1 MLVSAGLTGLAEAE
15 RGEPIPIV
23 LAAPATLNAENLRC
37 EYLKDPLGIDVTRQR
52 LSWGLRADAVQ
63 RSTSGEKSATG
74 IPPAAI
80 PRGVKQ
86 RAYQVLV
93 ASSLELLKADRGD
106 LWDSGEVESEQSV
119 QVEYAGKPLGSRQ
132 GCWWKVRVWCEDGL
146 NRQGLGVTLGQRKE
160 GASSPQPSPPEEE
173 REKHRARSSLSS
185 SKVHGSH
192 GKPSAWSE
200 VARWSM
206 GLLTR
211 EDWTGKW
218 IGLDGGEETAGTL
231 KGASWIWFP
240 EGDPAKSAPAEA
252 RFFRRVVS
260 IPADRQVVRATV
272 IMTADDGFTL
282 FINGERV
289 SQSEGHPN
297 AVETEVAARLRPGPN
312 TLAVA
317 AYNKPGPPQN
327 PAGLIGVLRVELE
340 GGEPLVIPTDA
351 QWRCAKAE
359 ADDWRR
365 ADFDE
370 SQWAQ
375 AKALGPYGMG
385 PWGIVGAE
393 EQRRLPAR
401 YLRHEFQVK
410 KKVKR
415 ATAYV
420 CGLGFFELYLNG
432 RRVSDH
438 VMDPGLSNYG
448 KRDLYVTFDVT
459 AYLKAG
465 ANAAGVI
472 LGNGRFFAPRISVP
486 YPTPTFGY
494 PKLLLQMSVEY
505 EDGSVTELVTDE
517 RWKITANGPI
527 RANNEFDGEE
537 YDARREGTFRPF
549 DAALE
554 PRAQNGPISPAL
566 SPSEGERGN
575 PRQVFGVPR
584 LGGMAGWS
592 DAGFKDDG
600 WQHVQL
606 VKPPEGRL
614 VAQMFEPMRVT
625 EVLKPVAITN
635 PKPGVYLAD
644 FGQNLYG
651 AVRLKVRGP
660 AGTRV
665 QLRTS
670 FTRKPD
676 GMIKMEDNRS
686 ARSTDLYVLRGD
698 GQEVWAPRF
707 RGQGTH
713 YAEVTGWPGVPVA
726 DNFELLVIHTD
737 LEQAGDFTCSNDLLN
752 RIYANVVRSA
762 RMQERSVPLD
772 PDRDERQPWL
782 GHPAKTSESE
792 AYLFNVAPFYQ
803 NFLAETR
810 VDQRADGNLSDGG
823 SVWAMYSGNPI
834 WPTVATILP
843 DWAYQFY
850 GDRRFVEQ
858 NYEMA
863 KKWMLFQQRR
873 SLGPDFTSKDDGG
886 YGDWVD
892 VASMDGRGPDSGST
906 SRALMNTAY
915 IYHNCRIVA
924 RMAALLGRTD
934 DAASFSGLAEKVRVG
949 FLKRFFD
956 PKTATYESQTEC
968 SYALPLAFGLVLPEF
983 HAAVVSNFVAEIM
996 VRHQGHTTV
1005 GLTGMQWFMQ
1015 VLTDIG
1021 HPEVAYTVATRTDRP
1036 SWGYM
1041 LSKGGSSVWERWDQ
1055 DTRDPGM
1062 NGESQMILAGNLVA
1076 WIYQT
1081 LAGINCDP
1089 AQPGFKHII
1098 LRPRPVGDLT
1108 FVKAW
1113 HRSLYGSISSSWKRD
1128 GGQFT
1133 LDVMIPPNTTATIYV
1148 PARNAAQVLESGQ
1161 PASKSR
1167 GLKLLRMEDGNAVFE
1182 AGSGQYSFRSFPQRL
1197 TVDRKTL

>member
-1 MLVSAGLTGLAEAE
+1 MLAVFTSVVCCLQSAAVAYLK
-15 RGEPIPIV
+15 
-23 LAAPATLNAENLRC
+23 AENLRC
-37 EYLKDPLGIDVTRQR
+37 EYLKDPLGIDVTQPR
-52 LSWGLRADAVQ
+52 LSWELRAGVRPSSGAAGSDLPGALESPYTTPHADVAAPEDGRTPVQ
-63 RSTSGEKSATG
+63 S
-74 IPPAAI
+74 PAI

-86 RAYQVLV
+86 HAYQVLV
-93 ASSLELLKADRGD
+93 ASSPDLLKAEQAD
-106 LWDSGEVESEQSV
+106 LWDSGRVESDQSV
-119 QVEYAGKPLGSRQ
+119 HVEYAGKPLGSRQ
-132 GCWWKVRVWCEDGL
+132 GCWWKVRVW
-146 NRQGLGVTLGQRKE
+146 GQE
-160 GASSPQPSPPEEE
+160 A
-173 REKHRARSSLSS
+173 
-185 SKVHGSH
+185 
-192 GKPSAWSE
+192 KPSSWSE
-200 VARWSM
+200 AARWSM

-218 IGLDGGEETAGTL
+218 IGLDGGEEAAGSL
-231 KGASWIWFP
+231 QGARWIWFP
-240 EGDPAKSAPAEA
+240 EGDPAITAPAEV

-260 IPADRQVVRATV
+260 IPAGRRVAKATV
-272 IMTADDGFTL
+272 LMTADDGFTL
-282 FINGERV
+282 YINGERV
-289 SQSEGHPN
+289 SQGEGHPN
-297 AVETEVAARLRPGPN
+297 AVETDVTARLRPGSN

-340 GGEPLVIPTDA
+340 GAEPLIVTTDA
-351 QWRCAKAE
+351 QWRCGKTE
-359 ADDWRR
+359 ADGWRR
-365 ADFDE
+365 AGFDD

-375 AKALGPYGMG
+375 AKALGPYGMA
-385 PWGIVGAE
+385 PWRSVGAE
-393 EQRRLPAR
+393 ERRRLPAR
-401 YLRHEFQVK
+401 YLRREFQVEK
-410 KKVKR
+410 QVKR

-459 AYLKAG
+459 EYLKG
-465 ANAAGVI
+465 GSNAVGVI
-472 LGNGRFFAPRISVP
+472 LGNGRFFAPRVNVP
-486 YPTPTFGY
+486 FPTPTFGY

-505 EDGSVTELVTDE
+505 EDGAVAEFVTDE
-517 RWKITANGPI
+517 RWKITTNGPI
-527 RANNEFDGEE
+527 RVNNEFDGEE
-537 YDARREGTFRPF
+537 YDARRE
-549 DAALE
+549 
-554 PRAQNGPISPAL
+554 
-566 SPSEGERGN
+566 
-575 PRQVFGVPR
+575 
-584 LGGMAGWS
+584 MAGWS
-592 DAGFKDDG
+592 DAGFNDHK
-600 WQHVQL
+600 WQPVQL

-614 VAQMFEPMRVT
+614 LAQMFEPMRVT

-635 PKPGVYLAD
+635 PRPGVYLAD

-670 FTRKPD
+670 FTRKAD

-686 ARSTDLYVLRGD
+686 ARSTDVYILRGGD
-698 GQEVWAPRF
+698 EEVWAPRF

-713 YAEVTGWPGVPVA
+713 YAEVTGWPDVPTA
-726 DNFELLVIHTD
+726 DNFELLVIQTD
-737 LEQAGDFTCSNDLLN
+737 MEKTGDFTCSNDLLN

-792 AYLFNVAPFYQ
+792 AYLFGVAPFYQ

-823 SVWAMYSGNPI
+823 SVWDMHTGNPI
-834 WPTVATILP
+834 WPSVVTILP

-863 KKWMLFQQRR
+863 RKWMLFQKQR
-873 SLGPDFTSKDDGG
+873 SLGPDFTSTDAGG

-892 VASMDGRGPDSGST
+892 AASMDGRGPDSGST
-906 SRALMNTAY
+906 SAALMNTAY
-915 IYHNCRIVA
+915 IYHNCRLVA
-924 RMAALLGRTD
+924 RMAALLGRTN
-934 DAASFSGLAEKVRVG
+934 DAALFSGLAEQVQAG

-956 PKTATYESQTEC
+956 PKTATFESQTEC
-968 SYALPLAFGLVLPEF
+968 SYTLPLAFGLVPPEF
-983 HAAVVSNFVAEIM
+983 HDAVVSNFVAEIM
-996 VRHQGHTTV
+996 VNRQGHTTV

-1021 HPEVAYTVATRTDRP
+1021 HPEVAYTVATRTNRP

-1041 LSKGGSSVWERWDQ
+1041 VSKGGSSVWERWDQ

-1076 WIYQT
+1076 WMYQT
-1081 LAGINCDP
+1081 LAGINYDP

-1098 LRPRPVGDLT
+1098 LRPHSVGDLS

-1113 HRSLYGSISSSWKRD
+1113 HRSLYGIISSSWKREA
-1128 GGQFT
+1128 GQFT
-1133 LDVMIPPNTTATIYV
+1133 LEATIPPNTIATIYV
-1148 PARNAAQVLESGQ
+1148 PARESVQISEGGQ
-1161 PASKSR
+1161 PARKSKS
-1167 GLKLLRMEDGNAVFE
+1167 LKFLRMEDGNAVFE
-1182 AGSGQYSFRSFPQRL
+1182 AGSGHYLFRAL
-1197 TVDRKTL
+1197 L

>member
-1 MLVSAGLTGLAEAE
+1 
-15 RGEPIPIV
+15 
-23 LAAPATLNAENLRC
+23 
-37 EYLKDPLGIDVTRQR
+37 
-52 LSWGLRADAVQ
+52 
-63 RSTSGEKSATG
+63 
-74 IPPAAI
+74 
-80 PRGVKQ
+80 
-86 RAYQVLV
+86 
-93 ASSLELLKADRGD
+93 
-106 LWDSGEVESEQSV
+106 
-119 QVEYAGKPLGSRQ
+119 
-132 GCWWKVRVWCEDGL
+132 
-146 NRQGLGVTLGQRKE
+146 
-160 GASSPQPSPPEEE
+160 
-173 REKHRARSSLSS
+173 
-185 SKVHGSH
+185 
-192 GKPSAWSE
+192 
-200 VARWSM
+200 
-206 GLLTR
+206 
-211 EDWTGKW
+211 
-218 IGLDGGEETAGTL
+218 
-231 KGASWIWFP
+231 
-240 EGDPAKSAPAEA
+240 
-252 RFFRRVVS
+252 VVS
-260 IPADRQVVRATV
+260 IPVDRRLAKATV
-272 IMTADDGFTL
+272 IMTADDSFTL

-297 AVETEVAARLRPGPN
+297 AVETEVTAQLRPGPN
-312 TLAVA
+312 LLAVA

-327 PAGLIGVLRVELE
+327 PAGLIGALRVELE
-340 GGEPLVIPTDA
+340 GAEPLIVTTDA

-359 ADDWRR
+359 ADGWRR
-365 ADFDE
+365 AGFDD
-370 SQWAQ
+370 SRWVQ
-375 AKALGPYGMG
+375 AKALGPYGMA
-385 PWGIVGAE
+385 PWGSVGSE
-393 EQRRLPAR
+393 EHRRLPAR
-401 YLRHEFQVK
+401 YLRREFPVE

-438 VMDPGLSNYG
+438 VMDPALSNYG

-459 AYLKAG
+459 EYLNPG
-465 ANAAGVI
+465 ANAVGVI
-472 LGNGRFFAPRISVP
+472 LGSGRFFAPRINVP
-486 YPTPTFGY
+486 FPTPSFGY
-494 PKLLLQMSVEY
+494 PKLLLQMNVEY

-537 YDARREGTFRPF
+537 YDARREMG
-549 DAALE
+549 
-554 PRAQNGPISPAL
+554 
-566 SPSEGERGN
+566 
-575 PRQVFGVPR
+575 
-584 LGGMAGWS
+584 GWS
-592 DAGFKDDG
+592 DAGFNDDD
-600 WQHVQL
+600 WQPAQL
-606 VKPPEGRL
+606 VKPPEGQL
-614 VAQMFEPMRVT
+614 LAQMFEPMRVT

-670 FTRKPD
+670 FTRKSD
-676 GMIKMEDNRS
+676 GTIKMEDNRS
-686 ARSTDLYVLRGD
+686 ARSTDLYILRG
-698 GQEVWAPRF
+698 GGEEVWAPRF

-713 YAEVTGWPGVPVA
+713 YAEVTGWPGVPTA

-737 LEQAGDFTCSNDLLN
+737 LEKAGAFACSNDLLN
-752 RIYANVVRSA
+752 RIYTNVVRSA

-792 AYLFNVAPFYQ
+792 GYLFNVAPFYL

-823 SVWAMYSGNPI
+823 SVWDMHTGNPI
-834 WPTVATILP
+834 WPSVVTILP

-863 KKWMLFQQRR
+863 RKWMLFQQQR

-892 VASMDGRGPDSGST
+892 AASMDGHGPDSGST
-906 SRALMNTAY
+906 SRPLMNTAY
-915 IYHNCRIVA
+915 IYHNFRLVA

-934 DAASFSGLAEKVRVG
+934 DAASFASLAEKVRAG
-949 FLKRFFD
+949 FLQRFFNS
-956 PKTATYESQTEC
+956 KTATCESKTEC
-968 SYALPLAFGLVLPEF
+968 SYALPLAFGLVPPEF
-983 HAAVVSNFVAEIM
+983 HDAVVSNFVAEIM

-1021 HPEVAYTVATRTDRP
+1021 HPEVAYTVATRTNRP

-1076 WIYQT
+1076 WLYQT

-1098 LRPRPVGDLT
+1098 LRPRPVGDLS

-1113 HRSLYGSISSSWKRD
+1113 HKSLYGFINSSWQREA
-1128 GGQFT
+1128 GQFT
-1133 LDVMIPPNTTATIYV
+1133 LEVTIPPNSTATIYV
-1148 PARNAAQVLESGQ
+1148 PAKDAARVLESGQ
-1161 PASKSR
+1161 PASKSS
-1167 GLKLLRMEDGNAVFE
+1167 GLKFLRMEEGNALFE
-1182 AGSGQYSFRSFPQRL
+1182 AGSGHYSFWSL
-1197 TVDRKTL
+1197 L

>member
-1 MLVSAGLTGLAEAE
+1 MIARVSCQRAAWLAALLVSVGLSGLAQE
-15 RGEPIPIV
+15 
-23 LAAPATLNAENLRC
+23 APATLKAENLRC
-37 EYLKDPLGIDVTRQR
+37 EYLNNPLGIDVTRPR
-52 LSWGLRADAVQ
+52 LSWELRDGVRA
-63 RSTSGEKSATG
+63 SSGAASSDLPSALESPYTTPHAKVAAPEDG
-74 IPPAAI
+74 RTPAQSPAI
-80 PRGVKQ
+80 PRGVSQ
-86 RAYQVLV
+86 HAYQVLV
-93 ASSLELLKADRGD
+93 ASSPEMLKADQGD
-106 LWDSGEVESEQSV
+106 LWDSGKVESDQSV
-119 QVEYAGKPLGSRQ
+119 HVEYSGKPLGSRQ
-132 GCWWKVRVWCEDGL
+132 GCWWKVRVWSQD
-146 NRQGLGVTLGQRKE
+146 
-160 GASSPQPSPPEEE
+160 
-173 REKHRARSSLSS
+173 
-185 SKVHGSH
+185 
-192 GKPSAWSE
+192 GKPSAWSDS
-200 VARWSM
+200 ARWSM

-211 EDWTGKW
+211 ADWTGKW
-218 IGLDGGEETAGTL
+218 IGLDGGEETVGSF
-231 KGASWIWFP
+231 KGASWIWYP
-240 EGDPAKSAPAEA
+240 EGEPQISAPAET

-260 IPADRQVVRATV
+260 IPADRRVAKATV
-272 IMTADDGFTL
+272 LMTADDGFTL
-282 FINGERV
+282 YLNGKRV

-297 AVETEVAARLRPGPN
+297 TVETDVTAQLRPGSN

-327 PAGLIGVLRVELE
+327 PAGLIGVLRVQLE
-340 GGEPLVIPTDA
+340 GAEPLIVTTDA

-359 ADDWRR
+359 ADGWQR
-365 ADFDE
+365 AGFDD

-375 AKALGPYGMG
+375 AKALGPYGMA
-385 PWGIVGAE
+385 PWGNVGAE

-401 YLRHEFQVK
+401 YVRREFQVEK
-410 KKVKR
+410 QVKR

-459 AYLKAG
+459 EYLKAG

-472 LGNGRFFAPRISVP
+472 LGNGRFFAPRINVP
-486 YPTPTFGY
+486 FPTPTFGY

-517 RWKITANGPI
+517 RWRITANGPI

-537 YDARREGTFRPF
+537 YDARRE
-549 DAALE
+549 L
-554 PRAQNGPISPAL
+554 
-566 SPSEGERGN
+566 
-575 PRQVFGVPR
+575 
-584 LGGMAGWS
+584 AGWS
-592 DAGFKDDG
+592 SAGFHDHD
-600 WQHVQL
+600 WRPAQL
-606 VKPPEGRL
+606 VKAPEGRL

-625 EVLKPVAITN
+625 QVIKPVALTN

-686 ARSTDLYVLRGD
+686 ARSTDVYILRG
-698 GQEVWAPRF
+698 GGEEVWAPRF

-713 YAEVTGWPGVPVA
+713 YAEITGWPGVPTA
-726 DNFELLVIHTD
+726 DKFELLVIHTD
-737 LEQAGDFTCSNDLLN
+737 MEQAGDFACSNDLLN

-792 AYLFNVAPFYQ
+792 AYLFGVAPFYQ

-823 SVWAMYSGNPI
+823 SVWDMHTGNPI
-834 WPTVATILP
+834 WPSVVTILP

-850 GDRRFVEQ
+850 GDRRFVAQ

-863 KKWMLFQQRR
+863 RKWMLFQQQR
-873 SLGPDFTSKDDGG
+873 SLGPDFTSKDAGG

-892 VASMDGRGPDSGST
+892 AASMDGRGPDSGST
-906 SRALMNTAY
+906 SPALMNTAY

-934 DAASFSGLAEKVRVG
+934 DAASFSGLADKVRAG
-949 FLKRFFD
+949 FHKRFFD
-956 PKTATYESQTEC
+956 PQTATYESRTEC
-968 SYALPLAFGLVLPEF
+968 SYALPLAFGLVPPEF
-983 HAAVVSNFVAEIM
+983 HSAVVSNLIAEIM
-996 VRHQGHTTV
+996 VKQHGHATV

-1015 VLTDIG
+1015 MLTDIG
-1021 HPEVAYTVATRTDRP
+1021 HPEVAYTVVTRTNRP

-1076 WIYQT
+1076 WTYQT
-1081 LAGINCDP
+1081 LAGINYDP

-1098 LRPRPVGDLT
+1098 LRPRPVGDLSA
-1108 FVKAW
+1108 VKAW
-1113 HRSLYGSISSSWKRD
+1113 HRSLYGTISSSWKREA
-1128 GGQFT
+1128 GQFT
-1133 LDVMIPPNTTATIYV
+1133 LDATIPPNTTATIYV
-1148 PARNAAQVLESGQ
+1148 PAKEAARVLEGGQ
-1161 PASKSR
+1161 PASKSKALR
-1167 GLKLLRMEDGNAVFE
+1167 FLRMEDGNAVFE
-1182 AGSGQYSFRSFPQRL
+1182 AGSGHYSFRALP
-1197 TVDRKTL
+1197 

>member
-1 MLVSAGLTGLAEAE
+1 
-15 RGEPIPIV
+15 
-23 LAAPATLNAENLRC
+23 
-37 EYLKDPLGIDVTRQR
+37 
-52 LSWGLRADAVQ
+52 
-63 RSTSGEKSATG
+63 
-74 IPPAAI
+74 
-80 PRGVKQ
+80 
-86 RAYQVLV
+86 
-93 ASSLELLKADRGD
+93 
-106 LWDSGEVESEQSV
+106 
-119 QVEYAGKPLGSRQ
+119 
-132 GCWWKVRVWCEDGL
+132 
-146 NRQGLGVTLGQRKE
+146 
-160 GASSPQPSPPEEE
+160 
-173 REKHRARSSLSS
+173 
-185 SKVHGSH
+185 
-192 GKPSAWSE
+192 
-200 VARWSM
+200 M
-206 GLLTR
+206 GLLTK

-218 IGLDGGEETAGTL
+218 IGLDGGEESAGSF
-231 KGASWIWFP
+231 KGAQWIWFP
-240 EGDPAKSAPAEA
+240 EGDPAISAPAEA

-260 IPADRQVVRATV
+260 IPAGWHVARATV

-282 FINGERV
+282 FVNGEWV

-297 AVETEVAARLRPGPN
+297 AVEAEIAAQLRPGAN

-340 GGEPLVIPTDA
+340 GGEPLVVTTDA

-359 ADDWRR
+359 ADGWRR
-365 ADFDE
+365 VDFDD

-385 PWGIVGAE
+385 PWENVGTE
-393 EQRRLPAR
+393 EHRRLPAR
-401 YLRHEFQVK
+401 YLRREFQVE

-432 RRVSDH
+432 RHVSDH
-438 VMDPGLSNYG
+438 VMDPGLSNYA
-448 KRDLYVTFDVT
+448 KRDLDVTFDVT
-459 AYLKAG
+459 EYLKAG
-465 ANAAGVI
+465 ANAVGVI
-472 LGNGRFFAPRISVP
+472 LGNGRFFAPRVNVP
-486 YPTPTFGY
+486 FPTPTFGY
-494 PKLLLQMSVEY
+494 PKLLLQMSIQY
-505 EDGSVTELVTDE
+505 EDGSGIELVTDE
-517 RWKITANGPI
+517 HWKITANGPI

-537 YDARREGTFRPF
+537 YDALREMFKW
-549 DAALE
+549 
-554 PRAQNGPISPAL
+554 
-566 SPSEGERGN
+566 SE
-575 PRQVFGVPR
+575 
-584 LGGMAGWS
+584 
-592 DAGFKDDG
+592 AGFKDGD
-600 WQHVQL
+600 WKLVQL

-614 VAQMFEPMRVT
+614 LAQVFEPMRVT

-676 GMIKMEDNRS
+676 GTIKMEDNRS
-686 ARSTDLYVLRGD
+686 ARSTDVYILRG
-698 GQEVWAPRF
+698 GGEEVWAPRF

-713 YAEVTGWPGVPVA
+713 YAEVTGWPGMPSA
-726 DNFELLVIHTD
+726 DDFELLVIHTD
-737 LEQAGDFTCSNDLLN
+737 VEKAGGFTCSNDLLN

-762 RMQERSVPLD
+762 RMQERSAPLD

-792 AYLFNVAPFYQ
+792 GYLFNVAPFYL

-810 VDQRADGNLSDGG
+810 ADQRPDGNLSDGG
-823 SVWAMYSGNPI
+823 SVWDMHSGNPI
-834 WPTVATILP
+834 WPSVVTILP
-843 DWAYQFY
+843 VWAYQFY

-863 KKWMLFQQRR
+863 RRWMLFQQQR
-873 SLGPDFTSKDDGG
+873 SLGPDFTAKDDGG

-892 VASMDGRGPDSGST
+892 AASMDGHGPDSGST
-906 SRALMNTAY
+906 SRSLMNTAY
-915 IYHNCRIVA
+915 IHHNCRLVA
-924 RMAALLGRTD
+924 RMAALLGRTN
-934 DAASFSGLAEKVRVG
+934 DAALFTGLADKVEAG

-968 SYALPLAFGLVLPEF
+968 SYILPLAFGLVPPEF
-983 HAAVVSNFVAEIM
+983 HNVVVSNLVAEIM
-996 VRHQGHTTV
+996 VKRQGHTTV

-1021 HPEVAYTVATRTDRP
+1021 HPEVAYTVATRMDRP

-1076 WIYQT
+1076 WMYQT
-1081 LAGINCDP
+1081 LAGINYDP

-1098 LRPRPVGDLT
+1098 LHPRPVEDLR

-1113 HRSLYGSISSSWKRD
+1113 HKCLYGAIRSSWKR
-1128 GGQFT
+1128 GAGQFS
-1133 LDVMIPPNTTATIYV
+1133 LDVTIPLNTTATIYI
-1148 PARNAAQVLESGQ
+1148 PAKDAARVLEGGQ
-1161 PASKSR
+1161 PANKSK
-1167 GLKLLRMEDGNAVFE
+1167 GLRFLRVEEGNAVFE
-1182 AGSGQYSFRSFPQRL
+1182 AGSGDYSFWSPL
-1197 TVDRKTL
+1197 

>member
-1 MLVSAGLTGLAEAE
+1 MNALA
-15 RGEPIPIV
+15 V
-23 LAAPATLNAENLRC
+23 AASVVWCLQPAAAAALKPENLRC
-37 EYLKDPLGIDVTRQR
+37 EYLKDPLGIDVTQPR
-52 LSWGLRADAVQ
+52 LSWELGTAGTR
-63 RSTSGEKSATG
+63 RSTLREQLAASV
-74 IPPAAI
+74 PPAAI
-80 PRGVKQ
+80 PRGVRQ
-86 RAYQVLV
+86 RAYRVLV
-93 ASSLELLKADRGD
+93 ASSPEVLKAERGD
-106 LWDSGEVESEQSV
+106 LWDSGKVESDQSV
-119 QVEYAGKPLGSRQ
+119 HVEYAGKSLGSRQ
-132 GCWWKVRVWCEDGL
+132 GCWWKVRVWD
-146 NRQGLGVTLGQRKE
+146 QDAK
-160 GASSPQPSPPEEE
+160 PSP
-173 REKHRARSSLSS
+173 
-185 SKVHGSH
+185 
-192 GKPSAWSE
+192 WSDT
-200 VARWSM
+200 ARWSM

-211 EDWTGKW
+211 EDWTARW
-218 IGLDGGEETAGTL
+218 IGLDGGEEAAGSL
-231 KGASWIWFP
+231 KSASWIWFP
-240 EGDPAKSAPAEA
+240 EGDPSISAPAEA
-252 RFFRRVVS
+252 RFFRRVVT
-260 IPADRQVVRATV
+260 IPAGRRVAKAKVM
-272 IMTADDGFTL
+272 MTADDGFTL
-282 FINGERV
+282 YLNGEQV
-289 SQSEGHPN
+289 SQSQGHPN
-297 AVETEVAARLRPGPN
+297 PVEIEITAQLHPGLN

-327 PAGLIGVLRVELE
+327 PAGLIGELRVEFE
-340 GGEPLVIPTDA
+340 GDEPLIVSTDA
-351 QWRCAKAE
+351 QWRCAKA
-359 ADDWRR
+359 AANGWRGV
-365 ADFDE
+365 DFDD
-370 SQWAQ
+370 SRWAQ

-385 PWGIVGAE
+385 PWGGVATE

-401 YLRHEFQVK
+401 YLRREFQAEK
-410 KKVKR
+410 RIKR

-420 CGLGFFELYLNG
+420 CGLGFFELYVNG
-432 RRVSDH
+432 RHVSDH

-459 AYLKAG
+459 KCLKTG
-465 ANAAGVI
+465 TNAVGVI
-472 LGNGRFFAPRISVP
+472 LGNGRFFAPRINVP
-486 YPTPTFGY
+486 FPTPTFGY

-517 RWKITANGPI
+517 HWKITAGGPI

-537 YDARREGTFRPF
+537 YDARRE
-549 DAALE
+549 
-554 PRAQNGPISPAL
+554 I
-566 SPSEGERGN
+566 
-575 PRQVFGVPR
+575 
-584 LGGMAGWS
+584 AGWS
-592 DAGFKDDG
+592 KAGFNDNN
-600 WQHVQL
+600 WQTVQL

-651 AVRLKVRGP
+651 EVQIKVHGP

-676 GMIKMEDNRS
+676 GTIKMEDNRS
-686 ARSTDLYVLRGD
+686 ARSTDLYILRGR
-698 GQEVWAPRF
+698 GKEVWAPRF

-713 YAEVTGWPGVPVA
+713 YAEITGWPGVPTA
-726 DNFELLVIHTD
+726 DDFELLVIHTD
-737 LEQAGDFTCSNDLLN
+737 LAKAGDFTCSNALLN
-752 RIYANVVRSA
+752 RIYTNIVRSA

-792 AYLFNVAPFYQ
+792 AYLFNVAPFYL

-810 VDQRADGNLSDGG
+810 ADQRADGNLSDGG
-823 SVWAMYSGNPI
+823 SVWAMDTGSPI
-834 WPTVATILP
+834 WPSVVTILP

-863 KKWMLFQQRR
+863 RKWMLFQQQRT
-873 SLGPDFTSKDDGG
+873 LGQDFTSKDDGG

-892 VASMDGRGPDSGST
+892 AASMDGHGPDSGST
-906 SRALMNTAY
+906 SRPLMNTAY

-934 DAASFSGLAEKVRVG
+934 DATSFSGLAEEVRAG
-949 FLKRFFD
+949 FVTRFFE
-956 PKTATYESQTEC
+956 PKTATFESQTEC
-968 SYALPLAFGLVLPEF
+968 SYALPLAFGLVPPEF
-983 HAAVVSNFVAEIM
+983 HNAVVSNFVADVM

-1021 HPEVAYTVATRTDRP
+1021 HPEVAYTVATRTNRP

-1076 WIYQT
+1076 WMYQT
-1081 LAGINCDP
+1081 LAGINYDP

-1098 LRPRPVGDLT
+1098 LRPRPVGDLS
-1108 FVKAW
+1108 FVSAS
-1113 HRSLYGSISSSWKRD
+1113 HHSLYGVVSSSWRREAGK
-1128 GGQFT
+1128 FT
-1133 LDVMIPPNTTATIYV
+1133 LQVTVPPNTTATIYV
-1148 PARNAAQVLESGQ
+1148 PAANAARVLESGQ
-1161 PASKSR
+1161 SANRSKA
-1167 GLKLLRMEDGNAVFE
+1167 LKFLGMDAGNALFE
-1182 AGSGQYSFRSFPQRL
+1182 AGSGHYSFCSLP
-1197 TVDRKTL
+1197 

>member
-1 MLVSAGLTGLAEAE
+1 MLAVFASVVCCLQSA
-15 RGEPIPIV
+15 
-23 LAAPATLNAENLRC
+23 AAASLKAENLRC
-37 EYLKDPLGIDVTRQR
+37 EYLKDPLGIDVTRPR
-52 LSWGLRADAVQ
+52 LSWELR
-63 RSTSGEKSATG
+63 T
-74 IPPAAI
+74 PAQSPAI
-80 PRGVKQ
+80 SRGVKQ
-86 RAYQVLV
+86 RSYQVLV
-93 ASSLELLKADRGD
+93 ASSAELLKADRGD
-106 LWDSGEVESEQSV
+106 LWDSGEVQSDQSV
-119 QVEYAGKPLGSRQ
+119 HVEYAGKPLGSRQ
-132 GCWWKVRVWCEDGL
+132 GCWWKVRMW
-146 NRQGLGVTLGQRKE
+146 GQD
-160 GASSPQPSPPEEE
+160 A
-173 REKHRARSSLSS
+173 
-185 SKVHGSH
+185 
-192 GKPSAWSE
+192 KPYSWSE
-200 VARWSM
+200 AARWSM

-218 IGLDGGEETAGTL
+218 IGLDGGEETVGSL
-231 KGASWIWFP
+231 KGAAWIWYP
-240 EGDPAKSAPAEA
+240 EGEPASSAPAEA

-260 IPADRQVVRATV
+260 IPAGQHVAKATV
-272 IMTADDGFTL
+272 LMTADDGFTL
-282 FINGERV
+282 YINGERV

-297 AVETEVAARLRPGPN
+297 AVEADVTAQLRPGSN

-327 PAGLIGVLRVELE
+327 PAGLIGMLRVELE
-340 GGEPLVIPTDA
+340 GGEPLIVTTDA
-351 QWRCAKAE
+351 QWRCGKTE
-359 ADDWRR
+359 ADGWQR
-365 ADFDE
+365 AGFDD

-375 AKALGPYGMG
+375 AKTLGPYGMG
-385 PWGIVGAE
+385 PWGSVGAE

-401 YLRHEFQVK
+401 YLRREF
-410 KKVKR
+410 KVERKVTR

-448 KRDLYVTFDVT
+448 KRDLYVTFDV
-459 AYLKAG
+459 AEYLKAG
-465 ANAAGVI
+465 ANAVGVI
-472 LGNGRFFAPRISVP
+472 LGNGRFFAPRINVP
-486 YPTPTFGY
+486 FPTPTFGY
-494 PKLLLQMSVEY
+494 PKLLLQMSIEY
-505 EDGSVTELVTDE
+505 EDGSVTNLVTDE

-537 YDARREGTFRPF
+537 YDARREITFLPLG
-549 DAALE
+549 AAPE
-554 PRAQNGPISPAL
+554 AKRQDGPLTPAL

-575 PRQVFGVPR
+575 PRQVSEVPR
-584 LGGMAGWS
+584 IRGIGSWS
-592 DAGFKDDG
+592 EVGFNDHD
-600 WQHVQL
+600 WQSAQL
-606 VKPPEGRL
+606 VKAPEGRL
-614 VAQMFEPMRVT
+614 LAQMFEPMRVT

-670 FTRKPD
+670 FTRKAD

-686 ARSTDLYVLRGD
+686 ARSTDVYILRG
-698 GQEVWAPRF
+698 GGEEVWAPRF

-713 YAEVTGWPGVPVA
+713 YAEITGWPGVAAA

-737 LEQAGDFTCSNDLLN
+737 MEKAGDFTCSNDLLN

-762 RMQERSVPLD
+762 RMQERSAPLD

-792 AYLFNVAPFYQ
+792 GYLFGVAPFYL

-810 VDQRADGNLSDGG
+810 ADQRADGNLSDGG
-823 SVWAMYSGNPI
+823 SVWDMYSGNPI
-834 WPTVATILP
+834 WPSVVTVLP

-863 KKWMLFQQRR
+863 RKWMLFQQQR

-892 VASMDGRGPDSGST
+892 ASSMDARGPDNGST
-906 SRALMNTAY
+906 SPALMNTAY
-915 IYHNCRIVA
+915 IYHNCRLVA

-934 DAASFSGLAEKVRVG
+934 DAALFSGLAEKVRGG
-949 FLKRFFD
+949 FNKRFFD
-956 PKTATYESQTEC
+956 PKTATYASQTEC
-968 SYALPLAFGLVLPEF
+968 SFTLPLAFGLVPPEF
-983 HAAVVSNFVAEIM
+983 HAAVVSNFVADVM

-1076 WIYQT
+1076 WMYQT
-1081 LAGINCDP
+1081 LAGINYDP

-1098 LRPRPVGDLT
+1098 LRPRSVGDLSY
-1108 FVKAW
+1108 VQAW
-1113 HRSLYGSISSSWKRD
+1113 HRSLYGIISSSWKRKA
-1128 GGQFT
+1128 GQFT
-1133 LDVMIPPNTTATIYV
+1133 LDVMIPPNTTATIFV
-1148 PARNAAQVLESGQ
+1148 PAKEFAQVSEGGQ
-1161 PASKSR
+1161 PASQSKS
-1167 GLKLLRMEDGNAVFE
+1167 LKLLRMEDGNAVFE
-1182 AGSGQYSFRSFPQRL
+1182 AGSGHYSFRALP
-1197 TVDRKTL
+1197 